1 MTWSFRCGTKR
12 DHESDANS
20 ETRGRSGRRGDSDC
34 CWLHCDFFVFSADL
48 ETALDRWSSSAHM
61 NPEMISLHSARARFS
76 RRDWF
81 ATARISGIGC
91 ALLSLAGC
99 VVATDRPRRGAV
111 VVAPAPA
118 VVVVEQPRVVEKVV
132 VVVREAP
139 PPLRKEV
146 IVERDRPSK
155 AHLWITGHWRHD
167 GRVYIWVPGHWEM
180 PPRPRAVWVE
190 PRWEK
195 RDGVYIHI
203 EGIWR

>member
-1 MTWSFRCGTKR
+1 MGVFR
-12 DHESDANS
+12 N
-20 ETRGRSGRRGDSDC
+20 
-34 CWLHCDFFVFSADL
+34 
-48 ETALDRWSSSAHM
+48 M
-61 NPEMISLHSARARFS
+61 NPEMLSLLSVWSRFS
-76 RRDWF
+76 RRDSF
-81 ATARISGIGC
+81 ALARFGGIGFG
-91 ALLSLAGC
+91 LLSLAGC
-99 VVATDRPRRGAV
+99 VVATDRPHRGAV

-155 AHLWITGHWRHD
+155 AHVWITGHWRHD
-167 GRVYIWVPGHWEM
+167 GRVYTWVPGHWAV
-180 PPRPRAVWVE
+180 PPRARAVWVE